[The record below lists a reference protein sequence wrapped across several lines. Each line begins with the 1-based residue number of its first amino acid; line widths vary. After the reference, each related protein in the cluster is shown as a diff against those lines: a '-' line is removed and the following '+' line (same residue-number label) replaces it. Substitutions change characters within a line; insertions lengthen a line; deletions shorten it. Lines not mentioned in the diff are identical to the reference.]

1 MNRFCT
7 HCYRVLAT
15 PNWNHALITPFI
27 DPIATKTSFWMSILN
42 LIRKKNTKTRRP
54 NISSGSGLYLRLK
67 HRHRMQHLW
76 CHVLTLH
83 QPFPISSGSKSN
95 IFPPFCVSTAKST
108 LHLFEV
114 KIEVI
119 VIQHPTHK
127 LSLATTVLLSE
138 HSLQHTSGVNSTVNF
153 KPFQL
158 NIVKNQNAKTQPLTS
173 FVFWETSISFWE
185 LGLSLGA
192 NSLLVF
198 EAPGVFCLKL
208 NSESKVTSHDFAGSK

>member
-119 VIQHPTHK
+119 VIQHPTQVELGHYSLVIRTFTATHK
-127 LSLATTVLLSE
+127 WCEQHCELQAVSTQHCQKSKRKNAAPDKFRVLGDEHFILGTRTIFRGKLA
-138 HSLQHTSGVNSTVNF
+138 
-153 KPFQL
+153 
-158 NIVKNQNAKTQPLTS
+158 
-173 FVFWETSISFWE
+173 ISFW
-185 LGLSLGA
+185 
-192 NSLLVF
+192 
-198 EAPGVFCLKL
+198 
-208 NSESKVTSHDFAGSK
+208 GSGCFLPQTQFRIKG